1 MAATDREQQILAWIK
16 QNPLIS
22 QNELAELCGITR
34 SGVAAHISNLMKKG
48 YIQGKGYIV
57 TPPSYVAVVGAIN
70 IDHYGV
76 AMQDVVGESSNMG
89 RIVSSVG
96 GIGYNIAYNLTP
108 LRGNNRQE
116 GGSRHMGNLL
126 GMRDVNA
133 VGIRVLLDA
142 FAVLIIT
149 IDGNQIIRH
158 AKPVQI
164 VGD

>member
-76 AMQDVVGESSNMG
+76 AMQDVVGESSN
-89 RIVSSVG
+89 
-96 GIGYNIAYNLTP
+96 
-108 LRGNNRQE
+108 RGWHWLQYRLQSE
-116 GGSRHMGNLL
+116 PAWRAELFDFRL
-126 GMRDVNA
+126 W
-133 VGIRVLLDA
+133 
-142 FAVLIIT
+142 
-149 IDGNQIIRH
+149 
-158 AKPVQI
+158 
-164 VGD
+164 

>member
-96 GIGYNIAYNLTP
+96 GIGYNIAYNL
-108 LRGNNRQE
+108 NR
-116 GGSRHMGNLL
+116 L
-126 GMRDVNA
+126 GVPNYLISVYGDDEN
-133 VGIRVLLDA
+133 GERV
-142 FAVLIIT
+142 
-149 IDGNQIIRH
+149 
-158 AKPVQI
+158 K
-164 VGD
+164 